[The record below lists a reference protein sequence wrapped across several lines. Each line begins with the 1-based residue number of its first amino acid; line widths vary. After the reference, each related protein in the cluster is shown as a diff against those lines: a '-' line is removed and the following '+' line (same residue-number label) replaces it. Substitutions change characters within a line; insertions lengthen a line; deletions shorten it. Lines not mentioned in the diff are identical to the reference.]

1 MIDLNTIL
9 YFLVY
14 RIWTYFA
21 KFIPKYFMFFDTIIN
36 GVVYLTSVSNS
47 HYQYIQTQFIFIYFM
62 VSCDLATITS

>member
-1 MIDLNTIL
+1 M
-9 YFLVY
+9 
-14 RIWTYFA
+14 YFA